1 MVNDMKEFRIVF
13 KNGYTEWLN
22 ASEWS
27 INDLMQFQELGD
39 YQVEYR

>member
-1 MVNDMKEFRIVF
+1 MVNNMKEFRIVF

-22 ASEWS
+22 AREWS

>member
-22 ASEWS
+22 ADEWCVE
-27 INDLMQFQELGD
+27 DLAQFEEFGD